1 MRSVVMRPLL
11 QPLKKNRAVTKRELR
26 KSEMSSDFH
35 TVLPVTRTKA
45 QVKESY
51 DKMSPFYDYFAG
63 LFEQNYR
70 NAALKRL
77 NIIRGETVL
86 EIGFGT
92 GHCLKQ
98 MAEAVGEEG
107 RVYGIDI
114 SSGMLAAGRRRLE
127 KAGISNRV
135 ELTCDD
141 AVKMP
146 YADNKFDAVFSSF
159 TLELFDSPEIPQV
172 LAEIRRVLKPYG
184 RVGMMSMSKEGGASP
199 LLKLYEWLHQK
210 LPQYVDCRPIYV
222 ERSIKNAGFG
232 IQYKETVNLMGLPG
246 DIVIGTK
253 PASSV

>member
-1 MRSVVMRPLL
+1 MHPPVIAA
-11 QPLKKNRAVTKRELR
+11 LKKNNDERVRR
-26 KSEMSSDFH
+26 SEMSSGLH
-35 TVLPVTRTKA
+35 TVLRVTRTKA
-45 QVKESY
+45 QAKESY

-63 LFEQNYR
+63 LFEQKYR
-70 NAALKRL
+70 NVALKRL
-77 NIIRGETVL
+77 NITRGETVL

-114 SSGMLAAGRRRLE
+114 SSGMLVASRRRLE
-127 KAGISNRV
+127 KAGLWNRV

-141 AVKMP
+141 AMKMP
-146 YADNKFDAVFSSF
+146 YADNKFDAVFTSF
-159 TLELFDSPEIPQV
+159 ALELFDSPEIPQV
-172 LAEIRRVLKPYG
+172 LAEIRRVLRPNG
-184 RVGMMSMSKEGGASP
+184 RVGVISMSKEDGASP

-222 ERSIKNAGFG
+222 EQSIKDAGFG
-232 IQYKETVNLMGLPG
+232 IQYKERVSLLGLPG